1 MGDSIDVSDKTKFA
15 MPIRNLIS
23 LIASVAVGVWAYFG
37 IIERLNRIETNN
49 ILMQADLV
57 KNTEFRI
64 KWPRGDLGSLPA
76 DAEQFEKRLAA
87 YQAAIKQLE
96 ETSLTFVPYTTREA
110 LPNSK
115 AGQEP
120 RVVFQNELERVVKY
134 WYVAGED
141 QKLYGELQPGERR
154 VQETFASHVWLI
166 TDQQDKPLGYFVSNG
181 VSATAKIVPRKP
193 ADPPK

>member
-1 MGDSIDVSDKTKFA
+1 MSDAIDVSDRTKFA

-76 DAEQFEKRLAA
+76 DAEQFMLIEHLSGEFDKLLSN
-87 YQAAIKQLE
+87 I
-96 ETSLTFVPYTTREA
+96 ETG
-110 LPNSK
+110 K
-115 AGQEP
+115 EP
-120 RVVFQNELERVVKY
+120 F
-134 WYVAGED
+134 
-141 QKLYGELQPGERR
+141 
-154 VQETFASHVWLI
+154 
-166 TDQQDKPLGYFVSNG
+166 DQQQALTLDFYKQRIETLEGKVETLKDNVANLKAHNG
-181 VSATAKIVPRKP
+181 N
-193 ADPPK
+193 